1 MKIKNKTI
9 LNSVDSLKELLNY
22 DIPVKTSFK
31 LIKNTKK
38 IDSVLDLYNEAN
50 NKLIEKYGDKK
61 EDGELDISPEGN
73 IKISQD
79 KINDYMKEKSDLLEI
94 ENDID
99 IEVIKS
105 DELLLDK
112 VKPSILLAL
121 DYMIE
126 I

>member
-9 LNSVDSLKELLNY
+9 LNSVDSLKDLLNY

-50 NKLIEKYGDKK
+50 NKLIEKYGDRK
-61 EDGELDISPEGN
+61 ENGELDVSPEGS

-112 VKPSILLAL
+112 IKPSILLAL

>member
-50 NKLIEKYGDKK
+50 NKLIEKYGDRK
-61 EDGELDISPEGN
+61 ESGELDVSPEGN

>member
-50 NKLIEKYGDKK
+50 NKLIEKYGDRK
-61 EDGELDISPEGN
+61 ESGELDVSPEGS

>member
-50 NKLIEKYGDKK
+50 NKLIEKYGDRK
-61 EDGELDISPEGN
+61 ESGELDVSPEGS

-112 VKPSILLAL
+112 IKPSILLAL

>member
-1 MKIKNKTI
+1 MKIKNKTVI
-9 LNSVDSLKELLNY
+9 NSVDSLKELLNY

-50 NKLIEKYGDKK
+50 KKLIEKYGDKK
-61 EDGELDISPEGN
+61 ENGELDVSPEGN

-94 ENDID
+94 ENDIVSV
-99 IEVIKS
+99 IE
-105 DELLLDK
+105 
-112 VKPSILLAL
+112 AL
-121 DYMIE
+121 EDF
-126 I
+126 